1 MATKKKVAKKKAP
14 VKKLPVKKAPAKKAP
29 AKKAT
34 AKKSAPAKKSAAV
47 KSAAKSTA
55 KKAVAARPQAG
66 ALQHEVEQFLYGQS
80 EILDTKQW
88 QAYIDLFTADGVYWA
103 PVDPA
108 HTHWDGMPAI
118 FIEDHDL
125 MTVRMKRVK
134 HPNAWSQQAEWCTS
148 HLVSNVVIEKVDA
161 NGDIH
166 VRSRFYMSELRRD
179 DLRHFSGTYRHH
191 LKRTREGLK
200 IKLQRTDLMNAQA
213 PFEYV
218 LQIWV

>member
-14 VKKLPVKKAPAKKAP
+14 VKKLPVKKAPAKKA
-29 AKKAT
+29 A
-34 AKKSAPAKKSAAV
+34 AKKSAPAKSA
-47 KSAAKSTA
+47 S
-55 KKAVAARPQAG
+55 KAVAARPQAG
-66 ALQHEVEQFLYGQS
+66 ALQHEVEQFLYAQS
-80 EILDTKQW
+80 ELLDNKQW

-118 FIEDHDL
+118 FIEDHNL
-125 MTVRMKRVK
+125 MTVRMKRIK
-134 HPNAWSQQAEWCTS
+134 HPNAWSQQAEWGTS

-191 LKRTREGLK
+191 LKRTRDGLK